1 MLFSDKK
8 RGQTVTFVLG
18 NGSRESISY
27 NISKRQEESWE
38 HGAYG
43 SHSFQEL
50 SGVWK
55 CDKKKKR
62 FLVLDAFRNAIK
74 TKPKDK
80 TEKYNSKNPN
90 SVTVMIIIKDV

>member
-1 MLFSDKK
+1 MDHESPYLTTYPNAKK
-8 RGQTVTFVLG
+8 KVENMARTEVIVFKNFQVFG
-18 NGSRESISY
+18 NVI
-27 NISKRQEESWE
+27 
-38 HGAYG
+38 
-43 SHSFQEL
+43 
-50 SGVWK
+50 
-55 CDKKKKR
+55 KKR